1 MRFTDYKEAAEY
13 ARKRA
18 NELKIDQAIRAVKEY
33 GKMGYNVAC
42 ASRNDSDYARAE
54 IIMPDMQS
62 RHCPNPAAPCE
73 HLNIDEYQG
82 TCDDCG
88 VAL

>member
-18 NELKIDQAIRAVKEY
+18 KELGIDQAIRAVKEY
-33 GKMGYNVAC
+33 GKLGYNVAC

-54 IIMPDMQS
+54 IVRAPSDI
-62 RHCPNPAAPCE
+62 RTEAVPNE
-73 HLNIDEYQG
+73 
-82 TCDDCG
+82 G
-88 VAL
+88 VQP